1 MTPEL
6 RLGLAN
12 LHDAFLNASLQRQL
26 MQESPVEHGKDPTL
40 WFASNRARLE
50 RSWVT
55 FLYVLVE
62 SWRSAQ
68 MKEVRAHVASV
79 ISTAVLE
86 DTLSQGDSSG
96 DLDKMRA
103 TRDYMCHRDRRHYW
117 DPGRLA
123 VLGRLEFHDTLHM
136 EFSKLLLA
144 AMRSA

>member
-1 MTPEL
+1 M
-6 RLGLAN
+6 
-12 LHDAFLNASLQRQL
+12 
-26 MQESPVEHGKDPTL
+26 EHEEDPTL

-55 FLYVLVE
+55 FLNVLVE

-68 MKEVRAHVASV
+68 MKEVRSYIASV
-79 ISTAVLE
+79 ISTAGLDATLLE
-86 DTLSQGDSSG
+86 GDSSG
-96 DLDKMRA
+96 DLTKMRA
-103 TRDYMCHRDRRHYW
+103 TRDYMCHRDRREYW

-123 VLGRLEFHDTLHM
+123 VLGRLEFHDRLHM